1 MKLKSA
7 VPLKSEDEVKWLVI
21 ESDEKDTNGFF
32 VYYFISDNNG
42 YDTWH
47 KNLDDA
53 FEAAYMQ
60 YGITRENWKELKDVK
75 S

>member
-7 VPLKSEDEVKWLVI
+7 VPVIGDDEVKWLII
-21 ESDEKDTNGFF
+21 ESDENDTKGFF
-32 VYYFISDNNG
+32 LYYYISDNTA

-47 KNLDDA
+47 MTIDDA

-60 YGITRENWKELKDVK
+60 YGIIRENWEKLADV
-75 S
+75 